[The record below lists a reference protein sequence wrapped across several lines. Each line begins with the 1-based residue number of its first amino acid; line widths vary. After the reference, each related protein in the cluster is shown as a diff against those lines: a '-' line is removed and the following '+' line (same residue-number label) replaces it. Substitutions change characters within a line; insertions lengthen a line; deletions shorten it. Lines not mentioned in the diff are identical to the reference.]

1 MSIRALIVD
10 DEPPARDELRFL
22 LEQLGVRVIGEAG
35 NGFEALEEIE
45 RLDPDVVFLD
55 VQMSGMSGFECAQR
69 LLDQGRREGEGREG
83 ERRQGERHKG
93 GRLPLIVFATAYDE
107 FAIKAFEINA
117 VDYVLKPFE
126 QERLAKTVARL
137 EQALDGRRRIARRL
151 ENLLESLATYP
162 EAVRQQ
168 ADHPQS
174 AYPQVA
180 LRIRK
185 VPAERQGKLILV
197 DADQVFFAFTRGG
210 QVFLKTYDE
219 EILTHL
225 TLREAQ
231 DRLGDEFLRIHKS
244 YVVNLNKVKEVIPWF
259 HGTYNLVVDDKQRT
273 EVPVGRAQIREVKQI
288 FGL

>member
-22 LEQLGVRVIGEAG
+22 LEQLGVGVIGEAG

-55 VQMSGMSGFECAQR
+55 VQMSGMTGFECAQR
-69 LLDQGRREGEGREG
+69 LLAQGRRDGEGREG
-83 ERRQGERHKG
+83 ERRAR

-126 QERLAKTVARL
+126 PERLAKTVARL
-137 EQALDGRRRIARRL
+137 EQALDGRQRIAQRL
-151 ENLLESLATYP
+151 ESLLESLVPHAQ
-162 EAVRQQ
+162 AVF
-168 ADHPQS
+168 
-174 AYPQVA
+174 
-180 LRIRK
+180 RIRK

-197 DADQVFFAFTRGG
+197 DSDQVFFAFARRG
-210 QVFLKTYDE
+210 QVFLKTNDE

-225 TLREAQ
+225 TLKEAE
-231 DRLGDEFLRIHKS
+231 DRLGKEFLRIHKS
-244 YVVNLNKVKEVIPWF
+244 YVVNLSKVREVIPWF
-259 HGTYNLVVDDKQRT
+259 HGTYNLVVDDRQRT
-273 EVPVGRAQIREVKQI
+273 EVPVGRAQIRVVKQI